1 MMGMD
6 MPLGERL
13 PLCLASAVGAAF
25 SFLNKRSMLACAV
38 VASALLLAGCFTRGR
53 GVARES
59 GLGSGGVTAERRD
72 VQPFDAVRLNGCAN
86 LVVRVSQV
94 SSVSVNVTADSGLR
108 SRIATR
114 VENGTL
120 VIKTVR
126 EPFQS
131 TCGVRIDISVPAL
144 RRLVLYGAGHA
155 AVDGQG
161 AREDGPFGVEI
172 DGSASARWSGTATAL
187 DAAVRGSGEVRLEGQ
202 AESLRA
208 SIDGSGMVDARA
220 LSVAEAG
227 LEVRGTGQVRW
238 GSATP
243 QAKAQAGAKEP
254 GSSP

>member
-13 PLCLASAVGAAF
+13 ALCLDSAVGAAF
-25 SFLNKRSMLACAV
+25 SFLSKRSMLACAV
-38 VASALLLAGCFTRGR
+38 GASALLLAGCFTPGR

-59 GLGSGGVTAERRD
+59 GLKSDGVPAERRD
-72 VQPFDAVRLNGCAN
+72 VQPFDAVRLIGCAN

-94 SSVSVNVTADSGLR
+94 SSVNVTADSGLR

-120 VIKTVR
+120 VIETDG
-126 EPFQS
+126 EHFQS
-131 TCGVRIDISVPAL
+131 TCGVRIDISMPAL

-155 AVDGQG
+155 AVDGQD
-161 AREDGPFGVEI
+161 ARENGPFRVEI
-172 DGSASARWSGTATAL
+172 DGSASARWSGTATTL
-187 DAAVRGSGEVRLEGQ
+187 DAAVMGSGEIRLEGQ

-227 LEVRGTGQVRW
+227 VEVCGTGQVRW
-238 GSATP
+238 GSAGP
-243 QAKAQAGAKEP
+243 QAKTQAGAKEP